1 MRGEILKLQIIIH
14 EDRLAEFY
22 LFSFKKRLK
31 GDTIEII
38 HLLKGKDKVDIS
50 RLFDFNC
57 CAGLEDMNT
66 KLPSL
71 ELDEKLHD
79 PFPME

>member
-1 MRGEILKLQIIIH
+1 M
-14 EDRLAEFY
+14 
-22 LFSFKKRLK
+22 FSFKKRLK